1 MCLNKDKCCC
11 CDETKYIKLK
21 CRRCISGKVCYICSQ
36 SLLEYGYN
44 FCPVCKLETTQDKK
58 WFISKTNNKI
68 VVPVS
73 SEQITIRRESDCDC
87 EYCFINCMILYRR
100 FLLIVGSVM
109 FNHAIGL
116 FLIICFSEN
125 NNINDKDAIYLITV
139 PTVVGI
145 LFFLSLF
152 FCIRMCFM
160 NQFNDWI

>member
-1 MCLNKDKCCC
+1 
-11 CDETKYIKLK
+11 
-21 CRRCISGKVCYICSQ
+21 
-36 SLLEYGYN
+36 
-44 FCPVCKLETTQDKK
+44 
-58 WFISKTNNKI
+58 
-68 VVPVS
+68 
-73 SEQITIRRESDCDC
+73 
-87 EYCFINCMILYRR
+87 MIMYRR

-125 NNINDKDAIYLITV
+125 NNINDKDLIYLITV

-160 NQFNDWI
+160 NQLNEWF

>member
-1 MCLNKDKCCC
+1 MCFNKDECCC
-11 CDETKYIKLK
+11 CHEIKYIKLK
-21 CRRCISGKVCYICSQ
+21 CRRCTSGRVCYICSQ
-36 SLLEYGYN
+36 SLIEHGFN

-58 WFISKTNNKI
+58 WYISKINNTI

-73 SEQITIRRESDCDC
+73 SEQITFRRESNL
-87 EYCFINCMILYRR
+87 EYWFINCMILYRR

-152 FCIRMCFM
+152 FCIRICCM
-160 NQFNDWI
+160 NECNEWL